1 MSGPPLRKYREWDEE
16 DMKQAIRA
24 IKDERKAIY
33 KVAKEFNVPQSTL
46 DDRYN
51 QRHTEKVGRPTK
63 LSPEDEEALVK
74 YSMYMATKGFPL
86 TAGVMK
92 ALAKEID
99 AVSSK
104 EKGEAP
110 RFGGKLP
117 GKRWWSAFKRRH
129 PEISLRSP
137 DSLDRARAAMSN
149 ARVVEKHFEQLGQL
163 LSENKLHDRPFQV
176 YNADETGMS
185 MDARKSRVVV
195 PTASKRAPSIRSGG
209 RDHITAMSCVSAAG
223 AVVPPM
229 IVFNRAMPSGKFSEG
244 GPPGALYAW
253 SESGFINKE
262 LFEEW
267 FFKVFLVHCHK
278 ERPILL
284 IVDQHSSHL
293 SLKVLKTA
301 MEQNI
306 IIYGLPPHTSHFTQ
320 PLDVTVFSSLK
331 TKWATTLESLQ
342 AADTRFQVRKTTF
355 PKIFAS
361 VQDLTFT
368 PENIKSGFKKTGILP
383 YNKSAIDSIWTN
395 MSPETKSASGEA
407 TATGTESA
415 NAESASEAGTESAN
429 AESASEATATGTESA
444 NAESA
449 SEATATGTESANA
462 ESTSEATATGTES
475 ANAKRSN
482 SETCCSTCG
491 RSANPLV
498 GTLVPEHLQDILRPV
513 ESAPNCKQT
522 KRRKLSARVMT
533 HEDIVKELEK
543 KEEDEKMKKAKA
555 EERRKR
561 AELTRLQRE
570 AKAKEREDKKRKRQ
584 MEKENEEKDKEMEK
598 EEEENEMDP
607 QNEEDEREQNG
618 KCQGDGSKRR
628 RIKKRDSCYEY
639 DF

>member
-16 DMKQAIRA
+16 DMQQAIRV

-46 DDRYN
+46 DD
-51 QRHTEKVGRPTK
+51 
-63 LSPEDEEALVK
+63 LSTLVQSETYRKDEEALVK
-74 YSMYMATKGFPL
+74 YSIYMATKGFPL

-110 RFGGKLP
+110 MFGGKLP
-117 GKRWWSAFKRRH
+117 GKRWWSAFRRRH

-149 ARVVEKHFEQLGQL
+149 ARVVEKHFKQLGQL

-195 PTASKRAPSIRSGG
+195 PTTSKRAPSIRSGG
-209 RDHITAMSCVSAAG
+209 RDHITVMSCVSAAG
-223 AVVPPM
+223 AVVPLM
-229 IVFNRAMPSGKFSEG
+229 IIFNRAMPSGKFSEG
-244 GPPGALYAW
+244 GPPGAMYAW

-262 LFEEW
+262 LFEDW
-267 FFKVFLVHCHK
+267 FFKVFLVHCHR

-284 IVDQHSSHL
+284 VVDQHSSHL
-293 SLKVLKTA
+293 SLKVLTA
-301 MEQNI
+301 MEQKI

-383 YNKSAIDSIWTN
+383 YDKSAIDSLRTN

-407 TATGTESA
+407 TAT
-415 NAESASEAGTESAN
+415 GTESAN

-462 ESTSEATATGTES
+462 
-475 ANAKRSN
+475 KRSN

-491 RSANPLV
+491 RSANPLCTGPV
-498 GTLVPEHLQDILRPV
+498 GHSSGFLSPLPMTNKDRVLVLLANPTAWVPRAVQPSVHHQAGDRGSGALVHLDLHLRWV
-513 ESAPNCKQT
+513 FLGYNKCSYVTDAQSA
-522 KRRKLSARVMT
+522 A
-533 HEDIVKELEK
+533 
-543 KEEDEKMKKAKA
+543 
-555 EERRKR
+555 
-561 AELTRLQRE
+561 
-570 AKAKEREDKKRKRQ
+570 
-584 MEKENEEKDKEMEK
+584 
-598 EEEENEMDP
+598 
-607 QNEEDEREQNG
+607 
-618 KCQGDGSKRR
+618 
-628 RIKKRDSCYEY
+628 
-639 DF
+639 

>member
-117 GKRWWSAFKRRH
+117 GKRWWSAFRRRH

-284 IVDQHSSHL
+284 ILDQHSSHL

-383 YNKSAIDSIWTN
+383 YDKSAIDSIWTN

-444 NAESA
+444 NAEST

-462 ESTSEATATGTES
+462 ESTSEATATVYRSCRTQLRLSKPPSDDKLRTES
-475 ANAKRSN
+475 LFFSRIQPHGYHVPSN
-482 SETCCSTCG
+482 LAYIINPAIGAPGCWYTWTFISGASPAGTCSQVFSQVKLVATVAGSSLHCSSPT
-491 RSANPLV
+491 RHTSLQQARYV
-498 GTLVPEHLQDILRPV
+498 STTLWQATSTLK
-513 ESAPNCKQT
+513 N
-522 KRRKLSARVMT
+522 
-533 HEDIVKELEK
+533 
-543 KEEDEKMKKAKA
+543 
-555 EERRKR
+555 
-561 AELTRLQRE
+561 
-570 AKAKEREDKKRKRQ
+570 
-584 MEKENEEKDKEMEK
+584 
-598 EEEENEMDP
+598 
-607 QNEEDEREQNG
+607 
-618 KCQGDGSKRR
+618 KRR
-628 RIKKRDSCYEY
+628 REENIRNSDTYLGLASLYSEDAARDRS
-639 DF
+639 